1 MQYLGESW
9 EVFEGSDVRKSN
21 EEVVEDLLHVINY
34 ERHQRVISSTK
45 KSLFIN
51 LIMEF
56 SICTLSISLFINTFL
71 CNNLFSVLSIASSHY
86 KHYSTH
92 VYCAFSNHVDVV
104 VVWFIKCIISTI
116 IAIFVVV
123 QIPTQDP
130 QILNKY
136 GKSYHYQLSKKS
148 PHFNDGEG
156 PL

>member
-1 MQYLGESW
+1 
-9 EVFEGSDVRKSN
+9 VRKSN

-45 KSLFIN
+45 KNLCKN

-92 VYCAFSNHVDVV
+92 VYCSFSNHVDVV
-104 VVWFIKCIISTI
+104 VLFIKYSISTI
-116 IAIFVVV
+116 IARFVVV
-123 QIPTQDP
+123 QIPTKDP
-130 QILNKY
+130 QILSKY
-136 GKSYHYQLSKKS
+136 GKSYHYQLCKKS
-148 PHFNDGEG
+148 PQFNDGGG
-156 PL
+156 PP

>member
-1 MQYLGESW
+1 M
-9 EVFEGSDVRKSN
+9 RKSN

-45 KSLFIN
+45 KNLCKN

-104 VVWFIKCIISTI
+104 VLFIKYIISI
-116 IAIFVVV
+116 IITRFVFV
-123 QIPTQDP
+123 QSRKQYP
-130 QILNKY
+130 QILSNYRK
-136 GKSYHYQLSKKS
+136 
-148 PHFNDGEG
+148 
-156 PL
+156 